1 MNLRK
6 LLRGIVGSVAKATPA
21 GQVLNVLGG
30 LRESAAA
37 IRPNRFY
44 AIVDPERHR
53 IVAHIKG
60 TRKFII
66 YQLKREAEKV
76 NEAYFDGKY
85 EVVRVELVKADA
97 YNELFNFIS

>member
-1 MNLRK
+1 MNLRNI
-6 LLRGIVGSVAKATPA
+6 LGGIVGSVAKATPV
-21 GQVLNVLGG
+21 GQVLGVLGT

-37 IRPNRFY
+37 IRPSRFY
-44 AIVDPERHR
+44 AIVDPQRHR

-76 NEAYFDGKY
+76 NEAYFGGKY
-85 EVVRVELVKADA
+85 EVIRIELVKADA
-97 YNELFNFIS
+97 YNELLNFIS